1 MIFAIDELNRSPELL
16 PNHTLGYKIYNACGM
31 SNIIKSAI
39 DLANGQRT
47 KIYEGNCT
55 KSETTQAVL
64 GHSASTPTMGFARI
78 IGRFRIPVVNVR
90 LCNSTRTHNT
100 FG

>member
-1 MIFAIDELNRSPELL
+1 MIFAIDEVNQSPDLL
-16 PNHTLGYKIYNACGM
+16 PHRTLGYKIYNACGM
-31 SNIIKSAI
+31 SNIMKSAI

-47 KIYEGNCT
+47 QIYEGNCT

-78 IGRFRIPVVNVR
+78 IGRFRIPVVNVL
-90 LCNSTRTHNT
+90 LCNST
-100 FG
+100 